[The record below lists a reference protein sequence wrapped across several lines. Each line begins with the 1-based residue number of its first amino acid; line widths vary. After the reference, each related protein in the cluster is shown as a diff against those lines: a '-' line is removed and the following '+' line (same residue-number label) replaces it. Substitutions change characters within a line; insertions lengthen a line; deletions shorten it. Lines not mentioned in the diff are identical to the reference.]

1 MSCVIERQD
10 RETLES
16 MSCVIER
23 QGDIG
28 VYVLCYRQD
37 RETLE
42 SMSCVI
48 DRTGRHWSLCPVL

>member
-1 MSCVIERQD
+1 
-10 RETLES
+10 

-48 DRTGRHWSLCPVL
+48 ERQDRETLESMSCVIDRTGRHWSLCPVL